1 MRWRDTVSNAWED
14 SGEKSR
20 IRKWINFDG
29 PSANF
34 LRKIMNQNIL
44 KKQALSIK
52 YAKKLKRSKKSA
64 KENKTREKE
73 NTTLFEHKTN

>member
-1 MRWRDTVSNAWED
+1 MERGDKIPSQNAWDD

-44 KKQALSIK
+44 KKQSLS
-52 YAKKLKRSKKSA
+52 
-64 KENKTREKE
+64 
-73 NTTLFEHKTN
+73 

>member
-1 MRWRDTVSNAWED
+1 MRWQDTVSNAWED

-29 PSANF
+29 PSAGF

-44 KKQALSIK
+44 KKQSLS
-52 YAKKLKRSKKSA
+52 
-64 KENKTREKE
+64 
-73 NTTLFEHKTN
+73 

>member
-1 MRWRDTVSNAWED
+1 MRWQDAVANAWDD

-34 LRKIMNQNIL
+34 LHTIINQNIL
-44 KKQALSIK
+44 KKQLLS
-52 YAKKLKRSKKSA
+52 
-64 KENKTREKE
+64 
-73 NTTLFEHKTN
+73 

>member
-1 MRWRDTVSNAWED
+1 MRWQDTIANAWED

-34 LRKIMNQNIL
+34 LRKIMNQNIM
-44 KKQALSIK
+44 KKTIAVIK
-52 YAKKLKRSKKSA
+52 YAKNLKHSKKSA
-64 KENKTREKE
+64 KENKTKEKE
-73 NTTLFEHKTN
+73 NTTLFKHKTY